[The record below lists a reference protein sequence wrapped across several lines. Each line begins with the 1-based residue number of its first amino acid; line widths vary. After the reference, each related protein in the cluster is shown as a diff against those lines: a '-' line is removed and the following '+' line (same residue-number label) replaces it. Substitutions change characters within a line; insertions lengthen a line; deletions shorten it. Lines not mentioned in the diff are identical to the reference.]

1 MKTRS
6 FLRTAAFSAAGAAL
20 GSAAAAAEETPAGTA
35 ARPEVDAEGLF
46 YLDNGRIRLGAK
58 RDWGCGIAWFSQ
70 SGAKRNL
77 VNHWD
82 HGRLIQQSYYGK
94 ADGSKWGEKP
104 WRWNPVQGGDYKG
117 RAAKVLAVDLG
128 KDWFASKSQAR
139 HWASGADLPDVI
151 FEQRAELMGEVALV
165 RFKMTYTGDGQHP
178 ATHHEIPAVF
188 AAPELET
195 LALYDG
201 TEPWEGGALTRST
214 PGWPNET
221 RKPTEPWAAYLG
233 ADGTGIGVMSPK
245 MELLTCY
252 RFGADRPGDP
262 SRCSY
267 FAPLVTMAIG
277 PGTVFEY
284 DVFLTIGT
292 ADQIRERF
300 KQQRTP
306 APGGRGPAPAP

>member
-35 ARPEVDAEGLF
+35 ARPEVDAEGIF

-151 FEQRAELMGEVALV
+151 FEQRAELMGEVAHV
-165 RFKMTYTGDGQHP
+165 RFKMTLHRRRATSRHAPRDPRRLRRAGAGDARP
-178 ATHHEIPAVF
+178 LRRRRAVGGRCLDPIH
-188 AAPELET
+188 AR
-195 LALYDG
+195 LAKRDA
-201 TEPWEGGALTRST
+201 E
-214 PGWPNET
+214 
-221 RKPTEPWAAYLG
+221 
-233 ADGTGIGVMSPK
+233 
-245 MELLTCY
+245 
-252 RFGADRPGDP
+252 ADR
-262 SRCSY
+262 
-267 FAPLVTMAIG
+267 AV
-277 PGTVFEY
+277 
-284 DVFLTIGT
+284 
-292 ADQIRERF
+292 
-300 KQQRTP
+300 
-306 APGGRGPAPAP
+306 GRLPRR